1 MQSRTKVMA
10 AATLAAAVA
19 LITPIK
25 ESEAGTC
32 PTDLGGSGDRTFTV
46 NPGTCIAYGE
56 GNPTAGSIGSGY
68 VLLDKTD
75 EGGNLLEGILS
86 FLPSGVT
93 GTSGTWSFTPN
104 AGYTSY
110 VLALKSGGNDRSPDW
125 GAFSLGSAISGDW
138 AVNPTDLSHADL
150 YARVVPVPAAL
161 PLMLGALAGLGLIA
175 RRKTG
180 T

>member
-1 MQSRTKVMA
+1 MQSRTKVIA
-10 AATLAAAVA
+10 AAAFAAAVA

-32 PTDLGGSGDRTFTV
+32 PAPAVAGSRVFTV
-46 NPGTCIAYGE
+46 DPGSCLASGP
-56 GNPTAGSIGSGY
+56 GNVSAGNIGPGY

-75 EGGNLLEGILS
+75 EGGNLLEGILQGIGT
-86 FLPSGVT
+86 SGL
-93 GTSGTWSFTPN
+93 SGTWSFTPN
-104 AGYTSY
+104 PAYTSY
-110 VLALKSGGNDRSPDW
+110 VLALKSGQGQMDPDW
-125 GAFSLGSAISGDW
+125 AAFILGGTNGTWSISGSQE
-138 AVNPTDLSHADL
+138 LSHADL

-180 T
+180 A